1 MEKFYEMQQ
10 DENGI
15 VGPEGPGWPRISP
28 MVPVAV
34 REHFLDHKAQP
45 DKSGTLFPQAR
56 TPRPIPLGHRL
67 PRAETKLEDS
77 SGYMLVVAD
86 DGVFVFEAFGVE

>member
-34 REHFLDHKAQP
+34 REHFLDDKAQP
-45 DKSGTLFPQAR
+45 DKSGTLFPQATQCLMGTHSR
-56 TPRPIPLGHRL
+56 SLL
-67 PRAETKLEDS
+67 CCKRAL
-77 SGYMLVVAD
+77 
-86 DGVFVFEAFGVE
+86 